1 MLDIDHSNSD
11 LIECLVGG
19 IDGDNVSK
27 SADIKLN
34 ETPGIL
40 ANKYVENSILGC
52 ENVDHGKTVHDVRPS
67 LMKVE

>member
-1 MLDIDHSNSD
+1 
-11 LIECLVGG
+11 VGG